1 MSLELRCGDVMTGC
15 GGVVSGATQD
25 EVLVAAAAHAA
36 DVHGLTN
43 IDDATKRQLI
53 AAIHP
58 VRADDRALRAR

>member
-36 DVHGLTN
+36 DAHGLTA
-43 IDDATKRQLI
+43 IDDATKGELI

-58 VRADDRALRAR
+58 VRADGRAVRAR